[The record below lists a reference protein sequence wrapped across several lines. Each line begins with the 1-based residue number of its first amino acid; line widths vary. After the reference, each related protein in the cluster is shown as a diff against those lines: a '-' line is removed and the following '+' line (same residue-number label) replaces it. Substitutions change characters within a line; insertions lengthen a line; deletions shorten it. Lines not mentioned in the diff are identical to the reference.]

1 MTVHDVTR
9 HLLQPKKHYGA
20 ARMQQGRVLLDSDFN
35 EHAALHEEAQR
46 LGMLDVIGPTGTSDD
61 GFSLDL
67 RVGDSLPTRSV
78 RLGGVP
84 TNVLDVRLRPGVLW
98 LGGVRYELEAA
109 EPAWAQR
116 DFLSMRAEDA
126 PRAEGRRYLAWLEAR
141 EQVVSAIEDRE
152 LLEHALGGP
161 DTTTRVR
168 RLRRVRF
175 AELPMEGEL
184 SCSAFPEVVGEVL
197 GGAFD
202 PATHEVRSDVRLRL
216 EPVEGESA
224 EPCAPPGGGRY
235 LGAENQTLR
244 VTLMA
249 PDRFVWAFD
258 DGAPLYRVQV
268 TGDRVVML
276 TPPRDAHHAP
286 SPSTVVELVA
296 PGALLDH
303 GEHAADVRGVLVQVR
318 EVDAGGA
325 AFTLVDTS
333 PLSALVDAW
342 DAAHPDAARLDDAPL
357 FARFWHVA
365 EDTELTLDATTP
377 TELGTTGLRATFS
390 GTGRVGD
397 HWIASLR
404 PSEPERVV
412 PWELLDASGAA
423 PAGERV
429 WATPLGAFEV
439 STDTTPV
446 VTSVVDCRRP
456 FRPLT
461 EQRGCCTLTV
471 GDGVESFGDYR
482 TIREALD
489 ALPPS
494 GGTICVRAGTYRE
507 AVAVVGRRDVTIE
520 GCGPRTVIA
529 MPEDDDALE
538 ALIRVER
545 SERVTLRGLRVIAE
559 GAVGVRVG
567 APNVARDACTI
578 VTLRELAFETSAR
591 AVSSRTTRETRSA
604 IEAHATVGLV
614 VRECEVRMDASRSVH
629 AAMYASGAALSFERC
644 TLVTEADEE
653 VPTEAR
659 DVAFGAARA
668 SFAWGGLQI
677 GGGSAQVRVR
687 ECTIVGGMGHGIT
700 LGSVIWRTRRGPD
713 FWFWLGGGFGFFDP
727 RDPCPQVRPS
737 WGGWVRIPGLEEVFP
752 ISAGDLDDVVIE
764 RCRVE
769 GAATNGISVI
779 ATLLPRPDE
788 DDELAFEHVTIRGL
802 RVVDNDVRGNVLRPS
817 ADVLRRSGVGVLG
830 AVPELVHA
838 GLSFGELVDA
848 TIENNRV
855 EGHGPSHR
863 EPVCGIYVL
872 LADALQITRNVVRDN
887 GRRTRGAVVD
897 RSTRSGKRGG
907 IVVELAGSGSA
918 TGALDMLLRVSG
930 NVVEQPSGPALYAIG
945 SGPMSVE
952 NNHLASG
959 GNDDPARTPLFGVV
973 MTLLDLGGAF
983 DPESGTPG
991 FGGQL
996 LVANNQIV
1004 LAWADRVRSLAAPV
1018 LAFVWSNDD
1027 ARVVG
1032 NQLAAQV
1039 RPDARVTASFAH
1051 LLAIG
1056 ATLHVTGNRFSE
1068 ARGDVTLSL
1077 YGLAGVA
1084 CTVAHNEATHCIF
1097 SYCAVPSRHVQAPN
1111 LELDTSGCR
1120 QLRELFARGSEA
1132 GASAPATGPNVTAPV
1147 ARRDGVATELRVPL
1161 ELIDERELV
1170 LRDARDGFDVLGR
1183 AKIRATEERLEARGI
1198 SRDVLVRD
1206 ELPRDLVSDP
1216 SVRTWREH
1224 ERRRERLRP

>member
-35 EHAALHEEAQR
+35 EHAALHEESQR
-46 LGMLDVIGPTGTSDD
+46 LGMLDVIGPTGTSDE

-67 RVGDSLPTRSV
+67 RVGDSLPIRSV
-78 RLGGVP
+78 ELAGVP
-84 TNVLDVRLRPGVLW
+84 TPVFDVRLRPGVLW
-98 LGGVRYELEAA
+98 LGGVRYELEAS

-116 DFLSMRAEDA
+116 DFLSMRPEDA
-126 PRAEGRRYLAWLEAR
+126 PRAGPRRYLAWLEAR
-141 EQVVSAIEDRE
+141 EQVVSALEDRE

-184 SCSAFPEVVGEVL
+184 SCASFADVVSEVL
-197 GGAFD
+197 GGTFD

-216 EPVEGESA
+216 RSVDGEGA
-224 EPCAPPGGGRY
+224 DPCAPCPPGVGRY

-244 VTLMA
+244 VTLFER
-249 PDRFVWAFD
+249 DRFVWAFD

-276 TPPRDAHHAP
+276 TPPRDAHHWP
-286 SPSTVVELVA
+286 SEGSVIELVA

-303 GEHAADVRGVLVQVR
+303 GEHAADVRGVLVQVQS
-318 EVDAGGA
+318 VDAGGA
-325 AFTLVDTS
+325 SFR
-333 PLSALVDAW
+333 LVDAAPLSELVRSW
-342 DAAHPDAARLDDAPL
+342 DPAHPDAERLDGSVL
-357 FARFWHVA
+357 FARFWHHA
-365 EDTELTLDATTP
+365 EDATLTLDATTE
-377 TELGTTGLRATFS
+377 TALGATGLRASFTGS
-390 GTGRVGD
+390 GRIGD

-412 PWELLDASGAA
+412 PWALQDALGAA

-439 STDTTPV
+439 SEGTTPV

-461 EQRGCCTLTV
+461 EQRGCCTITV

-482 TIREALD
+482 TIREALE
-489 ALPPS
+489 ALPS
-494 GGTICVRAGTYRE
+494 EGGTICVRAGTYRE
-507 AVAVVGRRDVTIE
+507 AVAIVGRRDVTIE
-520 GCGPRTVIA
+520 GCGARTVIA
-529 MPEDDDALE
+529 MPDDDDALE

-545 SERVTLRGLRVIAE
+545 SARITLRGLRVIAE

-567 APNVARDACTI
+567 APNAKGNFTSQI
-578 VTLRELAFETSAR
+578 TLRELAFETSPR

-629 AAMYASGAALSFERC
+629 AAVFASGAALSFERC

-653 VPTEAR
+653 VPLDAR
-659 DVAFGAARA
+659 ALAFGSPHA

-677 GGGSAQVRVR
+677 GGGSSRVRVR

-700 LGSVIWRTRRGPD
+700 LGSVVWRTRRGSD

-727 RDPCPQVRPS
+727 NDPCPRIRPS

-752 ISAGDLDDVVIE
+752 VSAGDLDDVVIE
-764 RCRVE
+764 RCHVE

-779 ATLLPRPDE
+779 ATLLPRPDD
-788 DDELAFEHVTIRGL
+788 DDELTFEHITIRRL
-802 RVVDNDVRGNVLRPS
+802 RVVDNEVRRNVLRPS
-817 ADVLRRSGVGVLG
+817 DDMLRRSGVGVLG

-848 TIENNRV
+848 TIEGNRI

-863 EPVCGIYVL
+863 EPVCGVYVL

-887 GRRTRGAVVD
+887 GRRSRETVVD

-907 IVVELAGSGSA
+907 IVVELAGSGSLGVA
-918 TGALDMLLRVSG
+918 HDMLLRISG
-930 NVVEQPSGPALYAIG
+930 NVVEQPAGPALFAIG
-945 SGPMSVE
+945 SGPMAIES
-952 NNHLASG
+952 NHLASG
-959 GNDDPARTPLFGVV
+959 GNDDPARGGLFGVT
-973 MTLLDLGGAF
+973 MTLLNFGAAF
-983 DPESGTPG
+983 DPEEGTGG

-1004 LAWADRVRSLAAPV
+1004 LAWEARARSLDAPV
-1018 LAFVWSNDD
+1018 LAFVWSYDD
-1027 ARVVG
+1027 ARIVG
-1032 NQLAAQV
+1032 NQLAARV
-1039 RPDARVTASFAH
+1039 RPDARVPPSFAH

-1056 ATLHVTGNRFSE
+1056 ATLHVTGNRFAE
-1068 ARGDVTLSL
+1068 TRGDVRLSL

-1084 CTVAHNEATHCIF
+1084 CTVAHNEGTHCIF
-1097 SYCAVPSRHVQAPN
+1097 SYCAAPSRHVQAPN
-1111 LELDTSGCR
+1111 LELDPSGCR
-1120 QLRELFARGSEA
+1120 QFGDLFVREPDVRFEA
-1132 GASAPATGPNVTAPV
+1132 PLSFREGIAA
-1147 ARRDGVATELRVPL
+1147 ELRAPL
-1161 ELIDERELV
+1161 ELVEGREMI
-1170 LRDARDGFDVLGR
+1170 LRDVRAGFDVLGR
-1183 AKIRATEERLEARGI
+1183 AKVRAMEERLDVRGI
-1198 SRDVLVRD
+1198 SREVLTRE
-1206 ELPRDLVSDP
+1206 ELPRDLVTDP
-1216 SVRTWREH
+1216 LVLSLREH
-1224 ERRRERLRP
+1224 TRRLERLRP